1 LQHVH
6 VAYIGIVWPMTAF
19 FFDDVPSV
27 PKFVAWYVGVLNQRV
42 LDVRLLL

>member
-1 LQHVH
+1 
-6 VAYIGIVWPMTAF
+6 MTAF